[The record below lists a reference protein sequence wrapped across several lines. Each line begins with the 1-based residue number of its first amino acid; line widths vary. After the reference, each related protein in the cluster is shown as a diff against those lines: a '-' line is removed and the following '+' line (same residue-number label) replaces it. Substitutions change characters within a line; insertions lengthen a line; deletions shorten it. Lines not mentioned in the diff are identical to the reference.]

1 MSIKPMRRLAPL
13 FFAVGLLRAQSPAP
27 TLQQYLATRQASIPQ
42 VYASIAGSQ
51 IKLPVFG
58 AQLQAL
64 FEVYCGQPAPYTLGC
79 STFTVQ
85 EAENQIDMLVSMGA
99 AVLEVNISPW
109 IYADDQ
115 TASITARA
123 YIDTVLTY
131 LSSKYPTINLTIN
144 PGLLAENLALAKDNS
159 GNWTCGHLAGSS
171 GGGNYMS
178 APSDGT
184 GADISTCMTTARS
197 WLTISATNYGVYGY
211 LAKKYAPYRFTVM
224 HEMSSNNANY
234 GWTPSSV
241 GTTASWATFV
251 GNMMTIVYGLS
262 PASRLGI
269 AMDRFDGPYQTAL
282 IGATCTPSP
291 CALQYV
297 GQDVYSDDI
306 WNTTNG
312 LGVQAIM
319 IAGAQ
324 GAGLETMFSEMWSPS
339 WSPAT
344 LTAGD
349 GNAYE
354 GAGNCDW
361 RLYDVDRQELT
372 ALSMWAAGSGITE
385 IQFFDASTVGAACV
399 YNGTLSSGVDRIANQ
414 TYATAVANGSLQ
426 RTPLFYF
433 LQSLIKWFPVIQ
445 AGAPLPI

>member
-1 MSIKPMRRLAPL
+1 MSIKRLLPL
-13 FFAVGLLRAQSPAP
+13 LFAIGLLQAQNP
-27 TLQQYLATRQASIPQ
+27 TLQQYLTTRQASIPQ

-64 FEVYCGQPAPYTLGC
+64 FEVYCGEPSPYTLGC
-79 STFTVQ
+79 TTFSVQ
-85 EAENQIDMLVSMGA
+85 QAENQVDMLVSMGA

-109 IYADDQ
+109 VYADDQ

-131 LSSKYPTINLTIN
+131 LGSKYPTVKLTIN
-144 PGLLAENLALAKDNS
+144 PGFLAENLALAKDNN
-159 GNWTCGHLAGSS
+159 GNWTCGSKAGTTM
-171 GGGNYMS
+171 GGNVMT
-178 APSDGT
+178 APYDGT
-184 GADISTCMTTARS
+184 TGDISTCMTTTRS
-197 WLTISATNYGVYGY
+197 WLSISATNYGVYGY

-224 HEMSSNNANY
+224 HEMSSNDTNY
-234 GWTPSSV
+234 GWTPTSV
-241 GTTASWATFV
+241 GTPGSWASFI
-251 GNMMTIVYGLS
+251 GNMMTIVNSYS
-262 PASRLGI
+262 SSSKLGI
-269 AMDRFDGPYQTAL
+269 AMDRFELSYQATL
-282 IGATCTPSP
+282 IGATGCSGS
-291 CALQYV
+291 CAVQYV
-297 GQDVYSDDI
+297 GQDVYTDDV

-312 LGVQAIM
+312 LGAQATM
-319 IAGAQ
+319 IANAQ
-324 GAGLETMFSEMWSPS
+324 AAGLETMFSEMWSAS

-344 LTAGD
+344 GTAGD

-372 ALSMWAAGSGITE
+372 ALSMWAAGNGITE
-385 IQFFDASTVGAACV
+385 IQLFDAATVGAVCV
-399 YNGTLSSGVDRIANQ
+399 YNGALNSGVDRIANQ
-414 TYATAVANGSLQ
+414 TYATAVASGSLQ

-445 AGAPLPI
+445 GGAPLPI